1 MKATLLIVI
10 VVLLI
15 ILGWL
20 LSRTRSKD
28 QKWSSKD
35 VPEPVQVIKD
45 LRNQLLTSPP
55 DKLGFTKAGSDSEV
69 WGILMETGYPE
80 ALATLMSLRD
90 GNASLYLGHG
100 GGVIGGVGHENVR
113 RAAMGFVKESA
124 KYLTS
129 MKSTTSFPY
138 PAVGRVKFY
147 VLTFNGVVT
156 AEAHQNELGEGKHG
170 LSPLFFAGHGVITQ
184 LRQISEA
191 PKRE

>member
-1 MKATLLIVI
+1 MKITLLIVI
-10 VVLLI
+10 VAVLI

-28 QKWSSKD
+28 QKWSSQA
-35 VPEPVQVIKD
+35 VPEPVQAIKD

-55 DKLGFTKAGSDSEV
+55 ETLGFSKPGSDSEV

-80 ALATLMSLRD
+80 ALATLVSLRD

-113 RAAMGFVKESA
+113 RAARGFVKESA

-138 PAVGRVKFY
+138 PVVGRVKFY

-156 AEAHQNELGEGKHG
+156 AEADKNKLGEGKHG
-170 LSPLFFAGHGVITQ
+170 LSPLFYAGHEVITQ

>member
-1 MKATLLIVI
+1 MKTTLLIVI
-10 VVLLI
+10 VAVLT
-15 ILGWL
+15 LGWL

-28 QKWSSKD
+28 QRWSSQA
-35 VPEPVQVIKD
+35 VPEPVQAIKD

-55 DKLGFTKAGSDSEV
+55 ETLGFSKAGSDSEV

-80 ALATLMSLRD
+80 ALATLVSLRD

-100 GGVIGGVGHENVR
+100 GGVIGGGGHENVR
-113 RAAMGFVKESA
+113 RAAIGLVKESA
-124 KYLTS
+124 KYLTN

-156 AEAHQNELGEGKHG
+156 AEAGKNELGEGKHG
-170 LSPLFFAGHGVITQ
+170 LSPLFYAGHEVITQ

>member
-1 MKATLLIVI
+1 MKITLLIVI
-10 VVLLI
+10 IAVLIL
-15 ILGWL
+15 LGWL

-28 QKWSSKD
+28 QRWSSQA
-35 VPEPVQVIKD
+35 VPEPVQAIKD

-55 DKLGFTKAGSDSEV
+55 ETLGFSKAGSDSEV

-80 ALATLMSLRD
+80 ALATLVSLRD

-100 GGVIGGVGHENVR
+100 GGVIGGGGHENVR
-113 RAAMGFVKESA
+113 RAAIGLVKESA
-124 KYLTS
+124 KYLTN

-156 AEAHQNELGEGKHG
+156 AEAGKNELGEGKHG
-170 LSPLFFAGHGVITQ
+170 LSPLFYAGHEVITQ
-184 LRQISEA
+184 LSQISEA

>member
-1 MKATLLIVI
+1 MKTTLLIV
-10 VVLLI
+10 VVAVLI
-15 ILGWL
+15 MLGL
-20 LSRTRSKD
+20 FLSRTRSKH
-28 QKWSSKD
+28 QKRSSQA
-35 VPEPVQVIKD
+35 VPEPVQAIKE

-55 DKLGFTKAGSDSEV
+55 EKLGFSKAGSDSEV

-113 RAAMGFVKESA
+113 RAAMGFVRESA

-129 MKSTTSFPY
+129 MKITTSFPY

-156 AEAHQNELGEGKHG
+156 AEADKNELGEGKHE
-170 LSPLFFAGHGVITQ
+170 LSPLFYAGHGVITQ